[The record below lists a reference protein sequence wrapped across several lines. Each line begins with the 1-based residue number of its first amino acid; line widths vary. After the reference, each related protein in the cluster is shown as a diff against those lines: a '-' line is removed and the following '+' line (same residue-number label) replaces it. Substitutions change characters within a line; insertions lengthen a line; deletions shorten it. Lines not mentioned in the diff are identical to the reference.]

1 MAVAQNNLGLLRLA
15 QKRYREA
22 DESLTQSVELREKFS
37 NGPSPELAATI
48 GSLAFARKMLH
59 RDKDAERLA
68 KRAADM
74 TGGFR

>member
-1 MAVAQNNLGLLRLA
+1 
-15 QKRYREA
+15 
-22 DESLTQSVELREKFS
+22 VELREKFS

-48 GSLAFARKMLH
+48 DSLAFARKMLH